1 MTATYK
7 RSSMRIHRMMWGL
20 KVSGLEFRIYV
31 RAKNDGGI
39 LVFVRA
45 SSPFMVPPI
54 HSPILAD
61 APPNR
66 KPYNK
71 FYLRFHSGSCI
82 EGKGGLQSQSL
93 RLGFRVWGLG
103 FKVRL

>member
-1 MTATYK
+1 
-7 RSSMRIHRMMWGL
+7 MMWGL
-20 KVSGLEFRIYV
+20 EVSGLEFRIYV

-39 LVFVRA
+39 LIFVRA
-45 SSPFMVPPI
+45 SSSFMVPPLQ
-54 HSPILAD
+54 SPIPAY

-71 FYLRFHSGSCI
+71 FYLRFHSRSCI
-82 EGKGGLQSQSL
+82 QGKGGLQSQSL
-93 RLGFRVWGLG
+93 RLGFRVSGLG